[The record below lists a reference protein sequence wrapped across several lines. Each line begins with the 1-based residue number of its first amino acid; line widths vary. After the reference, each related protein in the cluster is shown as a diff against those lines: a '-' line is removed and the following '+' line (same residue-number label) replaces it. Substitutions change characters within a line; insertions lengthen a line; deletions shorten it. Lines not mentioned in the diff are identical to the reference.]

1 MEKGMN
7 MQDKEFDDLFRSKL
21 EGFEVQPS
29 AEVWQNIDAELN
41 GKKKKSIFTT
51 LSIAASVLILLTAGV
66 LFIPK
71 KGAVKHNKP
80 DTNVVV
86 KANPSAIKPGN
97 TAVVNSP
104 EGQQAQLAAV
114 EIPVKNTTKVNQPK
128 TKANAVGPKQQVN
141 ASIAKTEIAKPG
153 DQPLIALAGT
163 PKLDEIA
170 KPEPIEIAEATSPE
184 NKQTVDNSAISLP
197 AQPVLASNQQPKTTK
212 PVVKKRGIRNFGDIV
227 NLVVAKVDKRKD
239 KLIQFSDTDDDESVI
254 SAVHLG
260 ALKIKRDN

>member
-21 EGFEVQPS
+21 GDFEVQPS

-41 GKKKKSIFTT
+41 GKKKKSIFPI
-51 LSIAASVLILLTAGV
+51 LSIAASVLILLAAGI

-80 DTNVVV
+80 DTNIVV
-86 KANPSAIKPGN
+86 KANPSVVKPEN
-97 TAVVNSP
+97 TDPTTSS
-104 EGQQAQLAAV
+104 ETQQERLASVETSVKYTTKADRSKMKTSAV
-114 EIPVKNTTKVNQPK
+114 EQKQANT
-128 TKANAVGPKQQVN
+128 
-141 ASIAKTEIAKPG
+141 SITKTEMVTHE
-153 DQPLIALAGT
+153 DRPLIASAGT
-163 PKLDEIA
+163 PKQYEIV
-170 KPEPIEIAEATSPE
+170 KQEPIELTEATSTE
-184 NKQTVDNSAISLP
+184 NKTVVDNSAISLP
-197 AQPVLASNQQPKTTK
+197 AQPVLAANQPAKTAK
-212 PVVKKRGIRNFGDIV
+212 PAVKKRGIRNFGDIV